1 MKKVL
6 TAMMA
11 VAVSVLVLAPL
22 AWAGDI
28 QGTVKSLDQSGQ
40 VLTLDDGTQLLL
52 PPGLGVK
59 RNDLQPG
66 DNVKASYEESGG
78 QKIVTTLE
86 VRPAT
91 K

>member
-1 MKKVL
+1 MKRVL
-6 TAMMA
+6 TLVVA
-11 VAVSVLVLAPL
+11 VAVSALVLAPL
-22 AWAGDI
+22 AWAGDV
-28 QGTVKSLDQSGQ
+28 QGTVKSVDQTGQ

-66 DNVKASYEESGG
+66 DNVKASYEENSG
-78 QKIVTTLE
+78 QKVVTSLE
-86 VRPAT
+86 VRPAA